1 MSTSYHSQRDRSLRG
16 FFSAQVMNVNP
27 LAFEMSNFSQK
38 STDMSRSVRI
48 HAIKMRWAFLGPT
61 YCLLRSYLYLYT
73 YGVIFFNASGLHY
86 SRHFIR
92 GKARFLYSTEYI
104 HTYVLVL
111 ARFFFSPDLLDIL
124 CFQHKKNKENRS
136 LPFWW
141 KGLKDF

>member
-73 YGVIFFNASGLHY
+73 YGVIFFLMHQVCIIHDISFGAKQDSC
-86 SRHFIR
+86 IVQ
-92 GKARFLYSTEYI
+92 STYI
-104 HTYVLVL
+104 HMSLFSL
-111 ARFFFSPDLLDIL
+111 GFFSPRIYWI
-124 CFQHKKNKENRS
+124 FFVSNTKKIKRTV
-136 LPFWW
+136 PFPSGG
-141 KGLKDF
+141 KV